1 MKSVQERI
9 RELKEKKNAV
19 ILAHNYQLPE
29 VQEVADF
36 VGDSLGLSIAAQK
49 TPADIIVFCGVYFM
63 AETAKILSPH
73 KKVLIPDPEAGCPMA
88 DMLPLEE
95 LRKLR
100 ARYPQARVLCYVN
113 THAVVKAECDLVCTS
128 ANAPQVVER
137 GFAPDEDIVFV
148 PDQYLAQYVAAKL
161 QRTFI
166 LFPGYCPVHVAITEA
181 HILEA
186 KAQHPEAL
194 VLAHPECRPEILR
207 HADQVLS
214 TEGMCRYVKTSPHR
228 EFIIATEVGII
239 PRMEK
244 ENPGKR
250 FFPAFSGA
258 ICENMKRTTLEK
270 VLVSLEEEIHEVTLP
285 QEVIEKARRAIE
297 RMLELS
303 G

>member
-49 TPADIIVFCGVYFM
+49 TSADIIVFCGVYFM

-113 THAVVKAECDLVCTS
+113 THAVVKSECDLVCTS

-137 GFAPDEDIVFV
+137 GFAPGEDIIFV

-166 LFPGYCPVHVAITEA
+166 LFPGYCPVHVAITEN

-194 VLAHPECRPEILR
+194 VLAHPECRPEVLR

-228 EFIIATEVGII
+228 EFIVATEVGII

-303 G
+303 R